1 MEKSCDPVQ
10 GTQDHLS
17 FWKRWI
23 FPQKAADVNMGEQE
37 GRKAG
42 PGTALASHN
51 GNGQRDSQSM
61 SFGEGR
67 GDGGSAT
74 QGGRCVAWQLSGG
87 TQLCGAEG
95 S

>member
-1 MEKSCDPVQ
+1 MEKSHDLVQ

-37 GRKAG
+37 GRKVG
-42 PGTALASHN
+42 PMTAPASHN
-51 GNGQRDSQSM
+51 GSGQRDSQSM

-67 GDGGSAT
+67 G
-74 QGGRCVAWQLSGG
+74 V
-87 TQLCGAEG
+87 GALQRKEADV
-95 S
+95 